1 MSTEKSR
8 DRKDIRQSEWIRWK
22 ETRETLSATSR
33 YKGPQMKTIYTKRL
47 ETSSSGLRSKNRV
60 ALDVM

>member
-22 ETRETLSATSR
+22 ETCETLSATSR

-47 ETSSSGLRSKNRV
+47 KASSSGLHSKNGV